1 MDIREYL
8 ANNRLITDGAMGTWY
23 DRLTGYKGNLA
34 ERANLENPQQIR
46 DIHRAYIEAGAQLIR
61 TNTFAVNSMFFS
73 ADEIEEVLKAA
84 WENAS
89 QAVSVNGKDVWIAAD
104 MGPID
109 ADETKS
115 DGDVE
120 QEYVQLSDYFL
131 RLGAKV
137 FVFETLSDF
146 RYVKRA
152 GSYIKA
158 KCPDAFVV
166 MQFSFNRNGYTRSGM
181 SVRAI
186 LSEAASMADMD
197 AVGFNC
203 GVGPLHLYE
212 LLKNQSFPEGKYM
225 TVLPNAGY
233 PTELRG
239 RTLYSENVPYYVEM
253 MGRIANLGF
262 DIIGGCCGTTPE
274 HIRGLHHLLVN
285 NVKPPKKLM
294 PAVYSTDRQS
304 GCGQEAAEERTE
316 LIQKL
321 ERGEKIFVV
330 ELDPPFDAN
339 DTKLMDGAS
348 LLRDIGVDM
357 ITLADSPLARPRADS
372 IASAIK
378 MRYTRQ
384 MEAMPHISCRDKNV
398 IAHRAQLLGMHMNGL
413 RHALIVT
420 GDPIARGD
428 RESIKSVF
436 NFNSIK
442 LMKYVQTMNQEVFGN
457 RPIYYGGALNHN
469 NGSAD
474 NIAARMCLKMEAGA
488 QWFLTQPIYGQDD
501 IDRLRELK
509 EKSGGR
515 IIAGIMPLVSRKN
528 ALFIK
533 NEMPGIHVPEHVLE
547 QYEEGMSREA
557 YEDVAA
563 AISVDLMKRLE
574 DVCDGYYMMTP
585 FNRAALIK
593 RIILQAKK
601 ELR

>member
-73 ADEIEEVLKAA
+73 ADQIKEVLKAA

-89 QAVSVNGKDVWIAAD
+89 QAVSDSGKDVWIAAD

-120 QEYVQLSDYFL
+120 QEYIQLSDYFL

-304 GCGQEAAEERTE
+304 GCGQEAAEEKTQ

-474 NIAARMCLKMEAGA
+474 NIAARMRLKMEAGA

>member
-89 QAVSVNGKDVWIAAD
+89 QAVSDSGKDVWIAAD

-120 QEYVQLSDYFL
+120 QEYIQLSDYFL

-304 GCGQEAAEERTE
+304 GCGQEAAEEKTE
-316 LIQKL
+316 LLQKL

-330 ELDPPFDAN
+330 ELDPPFDVN

-474 NIAARMCLKMEAGA
+474 NIAARMRLKMEAGA

>member
-89 QAVSVNGKDVWIAAD
+89 QAVSDSGKDVWIAAD

-120 QEYVQLSDYFL
+120 QEYIQLSDYFL

-253 MGRIANLGF
+253 MGRIANFGF

-304 GCGQEAAEERTE
+304 GCGQEAAEEKTE

-474 NIAARMCLKMEAGA
+474 NIAARMRLKMEVGA

>member
-89 QAVSVNGKDVWIAAD
+89 QAVSDSGKDVWIAAD

-120 QEYVQLSDYFL
+120 QEYIQLSDYFL

-186 LSEAASMADMD
+186 LSEAASMADLD

-304 GCGQEAAEERTE
+304 GCGQEAAEEKTE

-474 NIAARMCLKMEAGA
+474 NIAARMRLKMEAGA

>member
-89 QAVSVNGKDVWIAAD
+89 QAVSDSGKDVWIAAD

-120 QEYVQLSDYFL
+120 QEYIQLSDYFL

-304 GCGQEAAEERTE
+304 GCGQEAAEEKTE
-316 LIQKL
+316 LVQKL

-420 GDPIARGD
+420 GDSIARGD

-474 NIAARMCLKMEAGA
+474 NIAARMRLKMEAGA

>member
-89 QAVSVNGKDVWIAAD
+89 QAVSDSGKDVWIAAD

-120 QEYVQLSDYFL
+120 QEYIQLSDYFL

-304 GCGQEAAEERTE
+304 GCGQEAAEEKTE

-474 NIAARMCLKMEAGA
+474 NIAARMRLKMEAGA

-557 YEDVAA
+557 YEDVAE

>member
-89 QAVSVNGKDVWIAAD
+89 QAVSDSGKDVWIAAD
-104 MGPID
+104 MGSID

-120 QEYVQLSDYFL
+120 QEYIQLSDYFL

-304 GCGQEAAEERTE
+304 GCGQEAAEEKTE

-442 LMKYVQTMNQEVFGN
+442 LMKYVQTMNQEVFRN

-474 NIAARMCLKMEAGA
+474 NIAARMRLKMEAGA

>member
-89 QAVSVNGKDVWIAAD
+89 QAVSDSGKDVWIAAD

-120 QEYVQLSDYFL
+120 QEYIQLSDYFL

-239 RTLYSENVPYYVEM
+239 RTLYSENVPYYV
-253 MGRIANLGF
+253 
-262 DIIGGCCGTTPE
+262 
-274 HIRGLHHLLVN
+274 
-285 NVKPPKKLM
+285 
-294 PAVYSTDRQS
+294 
-304 GCGQEAAEERTE
+304 
-316 LIQKL
+316 
-321 ERGEKIFVV
+321 
-330 ELDPPFDAN
+330 
-339 DTKLMDGAS
+339 
-348 LLRDIGVDM
+348 
-357 ITLADSPLARPRADS
+357 
-372 IASAIK
+372 
-378 MRYTRQ
+378 
-384 MEAMPHISCRDKNV
+384 
-398 IAHRAQLLGMHMNGL
+398 
-413 RHALIVT
+413 
-420 GDPIARGD
+420 
-428 RESIKSVF
+428 
-436 NFNSIK
+436 
-442 LMKYVQTMNQEVFGN
+442 
-457 RPIYYGGALNHN
+457 
-469 NGSAD
+469 
-474 NIAARMCLKMEAGA
+474 
-488 QWFLTQPIYGQDD
+488 
-501 IDRLRELK
+501 
-509 EKSGGR
+509 
-515 IIAGIMPLVSRKN
+515 
-528 ALFIK
+528 
-533 NEMPGIHVPEHVLE
+533 
-547 QYEEGMSREA
+547 
-557 YEDVAA
+557 
-563 AISVDLMKRLE
+563 
-574 DVCDGYYMMTP
+574 
-585 FNRAALIK
+585 
-593 RIILQAKK
+593 
-601 ELR
+601 

>member
-89 QAVSVNGKDVWIAAD
+89 QAVSDSGKDVWIAAD

-120 QEYVQLSDYFL
+120 QEYIQLSDYFL

-304 GCGQEAAEERTE
+304 GCGQEAAEEKTQ

-330 ELDPPFDAN
+330 ELGPPFDAN

-474 NIAARMCLKMEAGA
+474 NIAARMRLKMEAGA

-557 YEDVAA
+557 YENVAA